1 MRALIHHTFADPA
14 TALQLEEVPE
24 PTAGPGEVVVAM
36 TASAIHNHDL
46 LTVSG
51 DYGFKPELPARAGTE
66 ATGTVIEVGEGVTHL
81 AVGQRVAGN
90 TFGVWAEKFVAK
102 AAGLIALPDAISD
115 ESAAQLI
122 SMPASALALLNTL
135 DLAEGDWIIQ
145 NAAGGAVGRLLFQFA
160 KSRGIN
166 VVGLVRRS
174 AAVEEL
180 AADGITGIVATDQE
194 NWRERVTEI
203 TGGAPI
209 VRGADSVG
217 GSATGE
223 MLSVLADGARLS
235 LFGGMGSWDFTGS
248 MNDIIFR
255 GITIDGFWGAKVMP
269 ALSADERTAL
279 FGEIITK
286 VASGDVVLPVAGSF
300 ALADIADAV
309 AAHHATGRAGKIL
322 LHP

>member
-1 MRALIHHTFADPA
+1 MRALIHHTFAEPASVLRVEEIPDP
-14 TALQLEEVPE
+14 VP
-24 PTAGPGEVVVAM
+24 GPGEVVVAM
-36 TASAIHNHDL
+36 TASAIHNYDL

-51 DYGFKPELPARAGTE
+51 DYGFTPDLPARAGTE
-66 ATGTVIEVGEGVTHL
+66 ATGTVVELGEGVAHL
-81 AVGQRVAGN
+81 ALGQRVTVN

-102 AAGLIALPDAISD
+102 AAGVVPVPDAIAD
-115 ESAAQLI
+115 EAAAQLI

-145 NAAGGAVGRLLFQFA
+145 NAAGGAVGRLLAQFA

-174 AAVEEL
+174 DAIAEL
-180 AADGITGIVATDQE
+180 AEAGIDNIVATDQDD
-194 NWRERVTEI
+194 WRDRVAEI

-235 LFGGMGSWDFTGS
+235 LFGGMGSWDFEGS

-269 ALSADERTAL
+269 ALSPDERTAL
-279 FGEIITK
+279 FGEILTK
-286 VASGDVVLPVAGSF
+286 VASGAITLPVEGSY
-300 ALADIADAV
+300 ALTDIADAV
-309 AAHHATGRAGKIL
+309 AAHNRKGRIGKVL
-322 LHP
+322 LRP

>member
-1 MRALIHHTFADPA
+1 MRALIHHTFTEPA
-14 TALQLEEVPE
+14 TALGVEEIPDPV
-24 PTAGPGEVVVAM
+24 AGPGEVVVAM

-51 DYGFKPELPARAGTE
+51 DYGFTPELPARAGTE
-66 ATGTVIEVGEGVTHL
+66 ATGTVIELGEGVTNL
-81 AVGQRVAGN
+81 ALGQRVTGN

-102 AAGLIALPDAISD
+102 AAGLIPVPDAID
-115 ESAAQLI
+115 DDAAAQLI

-135 DLAEGDWIIQ
+135 DLHEGDWIIQ
-145 NAAGGAVGRLLFQFA
+145 NAAGGAVGRLVAQFA

-166 VVGLVRRS
+166 VVGLVRRTD
-174 AAVEEL
+174 AIAEL
-180 AADGITGIVATDQE
+180 DEAGIHNIVATDQE
-194 NWRERVTEI
+194 NWRERVAEI
-203 TGGAPI
+203 TGGSPI

-235 LFGGMGSWDFTGS
+235 LFGGMGSWDFQGS
-248 MNDIIFR
+248 MNDVIFR

-269 ALSADERTAL
+269 ALSAEERSAI
-279 FGEIITK
+279 FGEILTK
-286 VASGDVVLPVAGSF
+286 VASGDVTLPVEGSF
-300 ALADIADAV
+300 ALADITDAV
-309 AAHHATGRAGKIL
+309 ASHNRKGRIGKVL